1 MRQAALP
8 TLFVIL
14 LPRICSSAKRP
25 FFSGVDCG
33 ELLRLGK
40 YPSGCRWVLS
50 NSGKGPTNLR
60 QVALPTLFVI
70 LLPRIC
76 SSAKQMFFSGVECG
90 ELLRLGKHHSGR
102 WWVLS

>member
-25 FFSGVDCG
+25 FFSGVECG
-33 ELLRLGK
+33 ELLELGK
-40 YPSGCRWVLS
+40 YLSGCRWVLS
-50 NSGKGPTNLR
+50 NIGKGPTNLR
-60 QVALPTLFVI
+60 QVALPALFVI
-70 LLPRIC
+70 LLPFVC
-76 SSAKQMFFSGVECG
+76 SSAKQHFLSGVKCHQY
-90 ELLRLGKHHSGR
+90 LRLGKHASGR